1 MTAVFSATFEIRD
14 LFNDP
19 QVKKA
24 LRDREDRYN
33 ENRRWLDEDLETK
46 SEDTESGRW
55 RRERVCEEERRHRC
69 VRDLSL
75 VDGTLDS
82 RIVRSGKVR
91 LRWRLAL
98 LYCSKFFPTK
108 EDSVE
113 GPVEGPVEVRGQ
125 KIWHCGHGIG
135 WSGEK
140 SKSTQDKH
148 LRAGHDGLRDKTCS
162 IFHAE
167 SQLAKK
173 GNNTQR
179 QYQRFTKDAVVG
191 DIIFFHCTKLGGLT
205 HFGVY
210 TGKTMDVPY
219 MSHKGVPEIQTKISV
234 DSWRPLSRSMNGT
247 GRNSTLYEVKPGD
260 KNYYTYRHFK

>member
-1 MTAVFSATFEIRD
+1 MATVVFSATFDVKD

-24 LRDREDRYN
+24 LREREDRYN
-33 ENRRWLDEDLETK
+33 ENMLWLDEDLDK
-46 SEDTESGRW
+46 KVVDAESRRW
-55 RRERVCEEERRHRC
+55 KRERMCGEEWGHRC
-69 VRDLSL
+69 VRDLSSL
-75 VDGTLDS
+75 EETLDS
-82 RIVRSGKVR
+82 RIARAEKVR

-98 LYCSKFFPTK
+98 LHCGKFFPAK
-108 EDSVE
+108 EERVE
-113 GPVEGPVEVRGQ
+113 ESREQ

-148 LRAGHDGLRDKTCS
+148 LLAAHDGLRDKTCS

-167 SQLAKK
+167 HQLEKK

-179 QYQRFTKDAVVG
+179 QYQRFMKDAVEG
-191 DIIFFHCTKLGGLT
+191 DIIFFHCTKFGGLT

-210 TGKTMDVPY
+210 TGETTDIPY
-219 MSHKGVPEIQTKISV
+219 MNHDGLPEIQTKI
-234 DSWRPLSRSMNGT
+234 LNG
-247 GRNSTLYEVKPGD
+247 
-260 KNYYTYRHFK
+260 